1 MAKPPDFSADTIR
14 LLCERS
20 AMICNNPI
28 CATIT
33 VGPSNAS
40 GSLKLKLGEAAH
52 IRAKGKGARYDKNMN
67 DQQRASIDNGI
78 WLCANCHTL
87 IDKNDGADFSVSQLE
102 RWKADHEEMI
112 HSLLLSHRSPVPILR
127 QFTEDGK
134 VANEVVDTLQ
144 NHGAL
149 FVDMNLEVDSYVI
162 LSIDRLRD
170 ELKQLGSRIQCDK
183 VLKKLISDLHR
194 HFRDFMNETSAHPQH
209 ALQLLP
215 ALRVRV
221 GVLVGRLRDEFG
233 CDVQGDL
240 NRIIP

>member
-1 MAKPPDFSADTIR
+1 
-14 LLCERS
+14 
-20 AMICNNPI
+20 MICNNPI

-52 IRAKGKGARYDKNMN
+52 IRAARNGARFDKNMN
-67 DQQRASIDNGI
+67 DQQRASVDNGI

-87 IDKNDGADFSVSQLE
+87 IDKNNGADFSVSQLE
-102 RWKADHEEMI
+102 RWKADHEKMI
-112 HSLLLSHRSPVPILR
+112 HSLLLSHRSPVPFLR

-134 VANEVVDTLQ
+134 VANEIVDTLQ

-149 FVDMNLEVDSYVI
+149 FVDMNLEVDSHVI

-170 ELKQLGSRIQCDK
+170 ELSQHKSHIQFDTK
-183 VLKKLISDLHR
+183 LKKLISDLHR
-194 HFRDFMNETSAHPQH
+194 HFRDFMNETSVHPQH

-240 NRIIP
+240 SRIIP

>member
-14 LLCERS
+14 RLSERS
-20 AMICNNPI
+20 AMICNNPT

-52 IRAKGKGARYDKNMN
+52 IRAARKGARFEKTMN
-67 DQQRASIDNGI
+67 AQQRASIDNGI

-87 IDKNDGADFSVSQLE
+87 IDKNNGADFSSSQLE
-102 RWKADHEEMI
+102 GWKAAHEEMI
-112 HSLLLSHRSPVPILR
+112 YSLLLSHRSPVPILR

-134 VANEVVDTLQ
+134 VANEVVDALQ

-149 FVDMNLEVDSYVI
+149 FVDMNLEVDSHVT
-162 LSIDRLRD
+162 LSIERLRD
-170 ELKQLGSRIQCDK
+170 ELSQLKSRIQFDAK
-183 VLKKLISDLHR
+183 LKKLISDLHR
-194 HFRDFMNETSAHPQH
+194 HFRDFMNETSAHPHH

-221 GVLVGRLRDEFG
+221 GVLAGRLRDEFG
-233 CDVQGDL
+233 CAIQGDL
-240 NRIIP
+240 TSIIP